1 MIPAFINI
9 RFKQFSRTIQGLGLM
24 RFIFLLAL
32 FFFLAFILFMQT
44 SKTPESFYTS
54 GIYLMII
61 FIIQLKRA
69 DKTFLKIH
77 LRNFRQILMIEYL
90 LLTLPLF
97 FCLIYHL
104 QWVSVISVALITV
117 IIVNFDFK
125 PSARSMN
132 TVIQRLIPP
141 DCFEWKSGLRRTLF
155 IILSLWLIGIST
167 SFFIGSVPVVLAILG
182 ILLWSFYE
190 KGEPIRMILAFE
202 KGTNS
207 FLIHKIKTHLVF
219 FSVLAVPLILAF
231 LIFHPDKWYVLVAEY
246 VIIISTHIYVIL
258 TKYAFY
264 QPGNKSNGAQA
275 FEMIG
280 AIGMILPFFIPVV
293 WLLSIRF
300 YFKSRENLNFY
311 LNDYN

>member
-1 MIPAFINI
+1 MIQAFLKI
-9 RFKQFSRTIQGLGLM
+9 RFKQFSRTIQGLGLI

-32 FFFLAFILFMQT
+32 VVFSAFILFVQT
-44 SKTPESFYTS
+44 SKTPESFYAS
-54 GIYLMII
+54 GVYLMII
-61 FIIQLKRA
+61 FFIQLKRA

-77 LRNFRQILMIEYL
+77 FRNFRQILMMEYL

-97 FCLIYHL
+97 FCLFYHL

-117 IIVNFDFK
+117 IIVNIDFK
-125 PSARSMN
+125 PSARSLN
-132 TVIQRLIPP
+132 TAIQRLIPP
-141 DCFEWKSGLRRTLF
+141 DCFEWKSGLRKTLF
-155 IILSLWLIGIST
+155 IILSLWVIGIGT
-167 SFFIGSVPVVLAILG
+167 SFFIGSVPIALAILG
-182 ILLWSFYE
+182 ILLWGFYE

-207 FLIHKIKTHLVF
+207 FLIHKIKTHLAF
-219 FSVLAVPLILAF
+219 ISVLAVPLIAAF
-231 LIFHPDKWYVLVAEY
+231 LFFHPDKWYVPVGEY
-246 VIIISTHIYVIL
+246 VIIISTNIYVIL

-275 FEMIG
+275 FELIG
-280 AIGMILPFFIPVV
+280 AIAMILPFLIPVV